1 VLRTKLLT
9 DIREDKTNLFLDVVG
24 IKVTR
29 PTRKEFGPFKSYYR
43 TIRFE
48 FFGGEVLEVVC
59 SGATENYIKLR
70 SVKTLKPVIKRKPT
84 HWVTPKVYKGTSDR
98 ENV

>member
-1 VLRTKLLT
+1 M
-9 DIREDKTNLFLDVVG
+9 G

-29 PTRKEFGPFKSYYR
+29 PTRKEYGPFKAYER

-59 SGATENYIKLR
+59 SGAVEQYIKIR
-70 SVKTLKPVIKRKPT
+70 SVRTLKPVPNPHPGNPDSTEDWI
-84 HWVTPKVYKGTSDR
+84 TPKVYKGTSDR
-98 ENV
+98 ENE